1 VLARE
6 PETIGE
12 QSGPEKSK
20 IQEMSALSDSR
31 HLTVGVEVPPEAQA
45 ILTHAL
51 ETFGSAEKAWHW
63 LERPNT
69 LFAGSS
75 PLHLL
80 QTDATQYELVEDEL
94 TRIDHGVFV

>member
-1 VLARE
+1 
-6 PETIGE
+6 
-12 QSGPEKSK
+12 
-20 IQEMSALSDSR
+20 MSALSDPR
-31 HLTVGVEVPPEAQA
+31 HFQVRAEVPPEAQA
-45 ILTHAL
+45 ILAHAF
-51 ETFGSAEKAWHW
+51 ETFGSADKAWHW

-80 QTDATQYELVEDEL
+80 QTDPTQYELVEDEL